1 MMAERDKLML
11 LVLSVMTDGRM
22 GAGEHSSELDA
33 KVSHAYRLAD
43 CMMAVRGLER
53 SERA

>member
-22 GAGEHSSELDA
+22 GAGEHSSELVVA
-33 KVSHAYRLAD
+33 PPAPPTLWRRFLSALGMGGKA
-43 CMMAVRGLER
+43 
-53 SERA
+53 